1 MLKKFLF
8 IITILFLS
16 ISCANYSLKV
26 KDDKLTGI
34 QTYTY
39 ADEYYEY
46 GAKLYFQ
53 INNNKEISWWL
64 YIGTKA
70 MPNFIYANMAYIF
83 DSKTYD
89 KITFTL
95 TNVSRNIST
104 TAAVINEY
112 AYIPSQVN
120 CLENAI
126 IQISE
131 TEVKEL
137 YRILT
142 NAKSVGLRISGRE
155 YQEFILSS
163 SQVKAMIDTIE
174 YYNNEF
180 NN

>member
-1 MLKKFLF
+1 MRNILF
-8 IITILFLS
+8 IITLLFVS
-16 ISCANYSLKV
+16 ISCANYSLKI

-53 INNNKEISWWL
+53 INNNKEITWWL

>member
-1 MLKKFLF
+1 
-8 IITILFLS
+8 
-16 ISCANYSLKV
+16 
-26 KDDKLTGI
+26 
-34 QTYTY
+34 
-39 ADEYYEY
+39 
-46 GAKLYFQ
+46 
-53 INNNKEISWWL
+53 
-64 YIGTKA
+64 

-104 TAAVINEY
+104 RAAVINEY

>member
-1 MLKKFLF
+1 MKQAIFILF
-8 IITILFLS
+8 ILFFS
-16 ISCANYSLKV
+16 ISCASYSLKI

-53 INNNKEISWWL
+53 INSNKEITWWL

-70 MPNFIYANMAYIF
+70 MPSFIYANMAYIF
-83 DSKTYD
+83 NADTFD
-89 KITFTL
+89 KITFNL

-112 AYIPSQVN
+112 AYIPSRVD

-126 IQISE
+126 IQISYD
-131 TEVKEL
+131 EVKKL
-137 YRILT
+137 YNILK
-142 NAKSVGLRISGRE
+142 NAKKVNLRISGRE
-155 YQEFILSS
+155 YQEFMLSS
-163 SQVKAMIDTIE
+163 AQVKAMIDTVE

>member
-1 MLKKFLF
+1 MRNILF
-8 IITILFLS
+8 IITLLFVS
-16 ISCANYSLKV
+16 ISCANYSLKI

-53 INNNKEISWWL
+53 INNDKEITWWL

-70 MPNFIYANMAYIF
+70 MPNLIYANTAYIF
-83 DSKTYD
+83 DTKTYD
-89 KITFTL
+89 KIIFTL

-112 AYIPSQVN
+112 A
-120 CLENAI
+120 I
-126 IQISE
+126 IQISDG
-131 TEVKEL
+131 EVKEL
-137 YRILT
+137 YKILT
-142 NAKSVGLRISGRE
+142 NAKEVGLRISGRE
-155 YQEFILSS
+155 YQEFMLSS